1 MKQNFFDKI
10 SNEKYINLQTQR
22 KNGNLVSTPVW
33 FVIKDNEIFIR
44 SAQKSGKIKRIRN
57 NKNIKIAICDIKGK
71 IKGEIYEAIANFE
84 FTSDYKEINSL
95 FDKKY
100 GIIASLLKIFYKI
113 KKINLTIVSLK
124 VNDSDTTN

>member
-44 SAQKSGKIKRIRN
+44 SGQKSGKIKRIRN
-57 NKNIKIAICDIKGK
+57 NKNVKIAICDIKGK
-71 IKGEIYEAIANFE
+71 IKGEIYDAIAKFE
-84 FTSDYKEINSL
+84 VTLDYKEINSL

-124 VNDSDTTN
+124 VNESYTTN

>member
-71 IKGEIYEAIANFE
+71 IKGEIYDAIANFE
-84 FTSDYKEINSL
+84 FTLDYKEINYL